1 MKERIG
7 IGGWVNKYDTIWYD
21 TIWCCRENFVQAS
34 YYTFEE
40 IEFSKIK
47 LFSQESIFD
56 REQTTCN
63 YSRNHSFAMHF

>member
-1 MKERIG
+1 MLQ
-7 IGGWVNKYDTIWYD
+7 YDMIQYDAAEKILFKPLTIHL
-21 TIWCCRENFVQAS
+21 RKLSSQ
-34 YYTFEE
+34 
-40 IEFSKIK
+40 KIK